1 MAKPAKNG
9 VPFNIISTINLTREG
24 TMWYVAQVQSGKEL
38 QTKDLCNQLIGKDLL
53 IECFVPMYER
63 LKCYSGKW
71 QKKLEV
77 LFPAYI
83 FIQTNN
89 INLLFHALKSIP
101 KLTKILGMDYNFI
114 PIDKSEEEFL
124 AKFFNQNYIIEMSKG
139 FIVGENVH
147 ILEGPMIN
155 FKGKIKKIDRHKR
168 TAYIEI
174 EMFGRKTV
182 VVIGMEVIAKVR
194 DEGEVR
200 YS

>member
-1 MAKPAKNG
+1 
-9 VPFNIISTINLTREG
+9 
-24 TMWYVAQVQSGKEL
+24 MWYVAQVESGKEL
-38 QTKDLCNQLIGKDLL
+38 QTKDICSRLIGTDLL
-53 IECFVPMYER
+53 VECFIPMYER
-63 LKCYSGKW
+63 FKSYSGIW

-77 LFPAYI
+77 LFPGYL

-89 INLLFHALKSIP
+89 INLLFHALKSVP
-101 KLTKILGMDYNFI
+101 KLTKILGIDYDFI
-114 PIDKSEEEFL
+114 PIDKSEEAFL
-124 AKFFNQNYIIEMSKG
+124 AKFFNQKYTIEMSKG
-139 FIVGENVH
+139 FIVGENAH

-182 VVIGMEVIAKVR
+182 AVIGLEVIAKVK
-194 DEGEVR
+194 DECEVR